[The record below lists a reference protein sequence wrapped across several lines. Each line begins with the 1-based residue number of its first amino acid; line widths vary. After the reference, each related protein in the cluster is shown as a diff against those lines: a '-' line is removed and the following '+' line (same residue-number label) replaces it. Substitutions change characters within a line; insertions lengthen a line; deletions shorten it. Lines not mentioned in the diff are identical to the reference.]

1 MGRTRSQQMARI
13 RGKDTSPELR
23 LRRALWAAGHRY
35 RIHYPTPA
43 GRADIALVKA
53 RIAIYLD
60 GCFFHGCPE
69 HYVRPRS
76 RTDFWSAKL
85 RDNVERDRRQTLALE
100 AAGWRVY
107 RVWEHQ
113 VFEAIDVVVQRIA
126 QLLAG
131 AVEQIPAWRVVRAE
145 AIAGSTTLE
154 RWTLQDLRD
163 GSRQKTIKRTRTTA
177 KWKKPD

>member
-1 MGRTRSQQMARI
+1 MARTRSQQMSRI
-13 RGKDTSPELR
+13 RGKNTSPELR

-35 RIHYPTPA
+35 RVHFPTPA
-43 GRADIALVKA
+43 GRADIAIVKA
-53 RIAIYLD
+53 RIAIYID

-76 RTDFWSAKL
+76 RSEFWSDKL

-100 AAGWRVY
+100 ADGWRVC
-107 RVWEHQ
+107 RVWEHE
-113 VFEAIDVVVQRIA
+113 VFETVEVIVERIER
-126 QLLAG
+126 LLAG
-131 AVEQIPAWRVVRAE
+131 SAKQTTAWRVVRAE

-154 RWTLQDLRD
+154 TWTIQDLRKPA
-163 GSRQKTIKRTRTTA
+163 RQKVIERIRTTA